1 MRVNFP
7 GASSLLRE
15 RLRQLRQR
23 GEGTLVLLSAAAAER
38 PRSFNPIYGAAKADL
53 DALAQAL
60 SDAIAS
66 RRVRVLVV
74 RPGFVETRMTAD
86 LEPAPLATTPE
97 VVASATV
104 AAPRGRAG
112 TIWVPGRLRPIFAI
126 LRHLPRGTYR
136 KLRL

>member
-15 RLRQLRQR
+15 RLRQLRHR
-23 GEGTLVLLSAAAAER
+23 GEGTLVLLSSVAAER
-38 PRSFNPIYGAAKADL
+38 SRASNPIYGAAKADL

-74 RPGFVETRMTAD
+74 RPGFVKTRMTAD
-86 LEPAPLATTPE
+86 LKQAPCATTPE
-97 VVASATV
+97 VVAPATV
-104 AAPRGRAG
+104 AVRRGRVG
-112 TIWVPGRLRPIFAI
+112 TIWVPGRQRPIFAI
-126 LRHLPRGTYR
+126 LRHMPRGIYR
-136 KLRL
+136 RLPL

>member
-23 GEGTLVLLSAAAAER
+23 GEGTLVLLSSAAAER
-38 PRSFNPIYGAAKADL
+38 PRSSNPIYGAAKADL

-86 LEPAPLATTPE
+86 LTPAPFATTPE

-104 AAPRGRAG
+104 AALRGRAG